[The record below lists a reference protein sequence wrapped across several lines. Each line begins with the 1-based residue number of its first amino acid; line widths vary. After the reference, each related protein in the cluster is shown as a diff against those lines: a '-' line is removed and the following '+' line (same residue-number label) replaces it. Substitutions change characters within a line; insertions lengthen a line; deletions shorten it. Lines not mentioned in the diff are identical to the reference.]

1 MRALFSSVFSV
12 FLAAA
17 ITFTAAAPAQ
27 ATNCGEVPE
36 VLIILDRS
44 GSMQQL
50 AGSQSKW
57 SIAKTAVDSLTS
69 KFKDQIA
76 FGLMLFP
83 RWPHVAHCTT
93 GQINVAPAVTSG
105 PTITTFLSS
114 AYPDGDTPSTNSIKA
129 ARTWLAGHK
138 TAGKDQFVILIT
150 DGKETCCPDWPNTAT
165 GPLYSQDGVKTYVIG
180 FGGGVLPSSL
190 TDAAIAGGTDK
201 YYQADNSTQLD
212 SALSQIAG
220 GISCCGNGD
229 MDAGEKC
236 DTAINPPGV
245 GACPTNCNDGNSCT
259 KDAISGSDC
268 SQVCSHTPITQRING
283 DGCCPA
289 GATHATDSDCKST
302 CGNGILDAGEKCDTA
317 INPPNIGACPT
328 NCDDGNNCTK
338 DQVYGSGCDAFC
350 THLNTCP
357 TNLCG
362 NGKLDGGEKCDTAIS
377 AGQSGACP
385 KVPNDC
391 NDNDPNTQDFIAG
404 QGCNAYCSHAGGGPA
419 VCGNG
424 KVEAG
429 EWCDT
434 AIPQGQAG
442 ACPLSCDD
450 GNACTA
456 DVIMGKDC
464 LAYCTNTPITT
475 PQSGDGCCPAGAS
488 AMNDT
493 DCPADCGNGVLEPGE
508 KCDPGI
514 AAGAA
519 GACPKVCD
527 DDGDPCTKTVLAG
540 SACDVRCETTTL
552 QANPGAKDGCC
563 PKGLTEKDDSDC
575 LPPCT
580 PDRTTDCIDP
590 CKDVKCPD
598 GQYCKSG
605 KCVPWPN
612 GNNGNESNT
621 GASSTVSGGCDCRI
635 DAADALPAA
644 WPLILIGLFLAFRP
658 RRRR

>member
-83 RWPHVAHCTT
+83 QWPHVAHCTT

-245 GACPTNCNDGNSCT
+245 
-259 KDAISGSDC
+259 
-268 SQVCSHTPITQRING
+268 
-283 DGCCPA
+283 
-289 GATHATDSDCKST
+289 
-302 CGNGILDAGEKCDTA
+302 
-317 INPPNIGACPT
+317 
-328 NCDDGNNCTK
+328 
-338 DQVYGSGCDAFC
+338 
-350 THLNTCP
+350 
-357 TNLCG
+357 
-362 NGKLDGGEKCDTAIS
+362 
-377 AGQSGACP
+377 GACP